1 MKNMMRKIP
10 TFVYRSPG
18 RMTRTKRDR
27 ADIKQVMARIQCER
41 YLTQKQAEQRANQW
55 AMRWHSFQPL
65 GF

>member
-10 TFVYRSPG
+10 TLVYRSPS

-27 ADIKQVMARIQCER
+27 ADIEQLMARIQRQR
-41 YLTQKQAEQRANQW
+41 YLTQKQAERQANQW
-55 AMRWHSFQPL
+55 TICWHSFQPW